1 MTGSPLDRRGFL
13 HATAG
18 GAVALAATNTAP
30 AQAQTNAASPTA
42 RSTAVTYTMKPL
54 PFDPQKIKGLSEKIL
69 VSHYENNYGGA
80 VKRLNS
86 IADQLA
92 GLDFE
97 KAPVFLING
106 LKREELI
113 ATNSMILHEFYFA
126 GLGESNQPSSGLAD
140 ALAHDF
146 GSMARWRSEF
156 VAMGKAQGGGSGWVI
171 LTYSRRDNR
180 LVNAWAADHTT
191 TLAGGEPVLVLD
203 MYEHAYQMDFG
214 AKAADYVTT
223 VMGAI
228 NWSNADR
235 LYEQYRRA

>member
-1 MTGSPLDRRGFL
+1 MSNETLARRTVLGAGAAALSAAAAANAGAQSATSATTGSKPM
-13 HATAG
+13 
-18 GAVALAATNTAP
+18 
-30 AQAQTNAASPTA
+30 
-42 RSTAVTYTMKPL
+42 TYSMKPL

-86 IADQLA
+86 ITDQLA
-92 GLDFE
+92 SLDYE

-126 GLGESNQPSSGLAD
+126 GLGDQNQPGATLSD
-140 ALAHDF
+140 AITRDF

-171 LTYSRRDNR
+171 LTYSPHDKR

-191 TLAGGEPVLVLD
+191 TLAGGDPILVLD

-214 AKAADYVTT
+214 ARAGDYVNT
-223 VMGAI
+223 VMSVI

-235 LYEQYRRA
+235 LFARYSRE